1 MTRRSRGLR
10 PLAPEIGS
18 RRFPGTPPTST
29 DQNLCGGILVTLR
42 VAVLSAVALGACHPS
57 PASVA
62 SRDAPARTVSTL
74 GSTGPPAPA
83 SAPPSAPPLAERRE
97 TRLVARMLR
106 RVEVARR
113 IEATK
118 AVPGVLLERPAL
130 IARVKD
136 HVARELPPEAIHN
149 EGLALQLF
157 GFVPTQFDY
166 EAAEY
171 QLLQDQLAG
180 YYEPADGTMYMAS
193 DLGDEEADAT
203 LAHEL
208 VHALQD
214 QRWDLERRSSYHP
227 GDGDHSEAAS
237 ALAEGDATSAMFDV
251 MIERSAPG
259 SGKTALDLPDDVF
272 AQQIREGM
280 EQGPGASAPRIMR
293 SSLAAPYIYGTLF
306 VHALRRRGGWPAVD
320 RAWDDAPT
328 TSEQVMHPEKWFA
341 HEPAMAVAAPTFA
354 TLGDGWKAADEDS
367 EGELGARIAF
377 EEWMTPKNAAD
388 VSAGWGGDRGVLV
401 ENGDR
406 VAFAWRLRYDPG
418 TTADERTRLAYTAVT
433 RALDGSLGPAQVR
446 DGAFACRERGDRGPL
461 GVARA
466 GTDLVFVMGPA
477 HAAASAWTSAGDC
490 ALARKWAREIAST
503 R

>member
-1 MTRRSRGLR
+1 MTRRNMRDE
-10 PLAPEIGS
+10 AHATT
-18 RRFPGTPPTST
+18 RRHTRDEAHAMTRRHTRSAALPTF
-29 DQNLCGGILVTLR
+29 Q
-42 VAVLSAVALGACHPS
+42 VALAMSLVAFAACRP
-57 PASVA
+57 
-62 SRDAPARTVSTL
+62 
-74 GSTGPPAPA
+74 GPAPVATRVA
-83 SAPPSAPPLAERRE
+83 SAPAASAPAVAGSSTLAESPPAERRE

-118 AVPGVLLERPAL
+118 PVPGVLLERPAL

-136 HVARELPPEAIHN
+136 HVARELPPEAIRN

-157 GFVPTQFDY
+157 GFIPTQFDY

-214 QRWDLERRSSYHP
+214 QRWDLERRSSYRP

-251 MIERSAPG
+251 MIERAAPG

-280 EQGPGASAPRIMR
+280 DQGPGASAPRVMR

-306 VHALRRRGGWPAVD
+306 VHALRRRGGWPTVD

-328 TSEQVMHPEKWFA
+328 TSEQVMHPEKWLS
-341 HEPAMAVAAPTFA
+341 HEPAVAVAAPAFA
-354 TLGDGWKAADEDS
+354 TLGDGWKVADEDS

-377 EEWMTPKNAAD
+377 EEWMTPKGAAD
-388 VSAGWGGDRGVLV
+388 VSAGWGGDRGVLL

-406 VAFAWRLRYDPG
+406 AAFAWRLRYDPG
-418 TTADERTRLAYTAVT
+418 KTRDERTRLAYAALT

-446 DGAFACRERGDRGPL
+446 DGTFVCRERAERGPFA
-461 GVARA
+461 VARA

-477 HAAASAWTSAGDC
+477 HTGAGAWGSAGDC
-490 ALARKWAREIAST
+490 ALARKWTREIAST
-503 R
+503 P